1 MENRLCRH
9 CGGSMPSGAWGT
21 MHYCSPACRV
31 DGKRATESARV
42 ARYNAKKRAKEK
54 LATAAKPKPVI
65 AAPGCGCG
73 QCTECRLFAAC
84 KHDAKIWRAANS
96 KTERGQ

>member
-9 CGGSMPSGAWGT
+9 CGGPMPSGAWGT

-31 DGKRATESARV
+31 DGKRATEQARV
-42 ARYNAKKRAKEK
+42 ARYKAKVRAKEK
-54 LATAAKPKPVI
+54 LAAVAKPKPVI

-73 QCTECRLFAAC
+73 RCDECRLFAVLQS
-84 KHDAKIWRAANS
+84 DAKIWRAANS
-96 KTERGQ
+96 KAERAR